1 MKSAQKE
8 KQNVHGRRPG
18 PMVALAQKCRD
29 ALSFSDTCAATEYPF
44 HEDFVNA
51 GMGRSKPSAE
61 GGHARSLVFDDIPA
75 SVLSRYLEAW
85 TTELA
90 VFRLHEGR

>member
-18 PMVALAQKCRD
+18 PMIALAQKCRD

-44 HEDFVNA
+44 HGEFMSA
-51 GMGRSKPSAE
+51 RMGPLQAIGRRGSC
-61 GGHARSLVFDDIPA
+61 
-75 SVLSRYLEAW
+75 
-85 TTELA
+85 A
-90 VFRLHEGR
+90 VSNIA